1 MFAMP
6 PMLGYFLCLA
16 VLTPALSLDVFFSL
30 LGKTSRQYELLSAF
44 STLLQLFAT
53 VTSPFRIAFTL
64 AVLLLALFIESVWL
78 QSILTLVI
86 AGVRE
91 FGCSVRC
98 SLQNRPCVCL
108 PC

>member
-1 MFAMP
+1 
-6 PMLGYFLCLA
+6 MLGYFLCLA
-16 VLTPALSLDVFFSL
+16 VLTPALSLDVFFRL
-30 LGKTSRQYELLSAF
+30 LGKTSRQHEVLGVF

-64 AVLLLALFIESVWL
+64 GVLLLALFIESVWL
-78 QSILTLVI
+78 QGILTFTMS
-86 AGVRE
+86 GVKD

-98 SLQNRPCVCL
+98 TLQNRPCVCL

>member
-1 MFAMP
+1 
-6 PMLGYFLCLA
+6 MLGYFLCLA

-30 LGKTSRQYELLSAF
+30 LGKTSRQHEVLSLF

-64 AVLLLALFIESVWL
+64 AVLLFVLCVESVL
-78 QSILTLVI
+78 MQRILTLAM
-86 AGVRE
+86 AGVKA
-91 FGCSVRC
+91 FGRSVRC
-98 SLQNRPCVCL
+98 SLQNRTVLCL